1 MEINLTMTNPK
12 VSVVVLSWNAV
23 EKTLDCLNSILQ
35 TDYENF
41 EIILVD
47 NGSQIETV
55 DKLKE
60 IYKNNDKIKLIFNEK
75 NLGPAVGRNV
85 GFRNSSENAKYIA
98 FFDNDTII
106 PKEYIGQLVD
116 VMEKEDKIMGVN
128 GAFSDF
134 SEGYPNKNTTLTLV
148 SFDAPYYDDKLKGI
162 SVREAVALTGSGC
175 MYDKK
180 FIASNPFYGAYFF
193 GGEEVY
199 LGLLVYLR
207 GGKCAKVL
215 HAPYQHLSQ
224 NSFQG
229 TKSPLASYHAT
240 KNRLMSLYLFF
251 DRKTLFKLSPL
262 IFLSQ
267 LVYFLYSPRLM
278 VSKLNAYSWL
288 VKNYWKLKKKKL
300 QEERI
305 VEDKEIIKYMSGKF
319 QDPNIVQDK
328 FSKKLLSGMNKLF
341 LAYCKLVKL
350 RTVEMTI

>member
-1 MEINLTMTNPK
+1 MPK

-75 NLGPAVGRNV
+75 NLGSAEGRNV
-85 GFRNSSENAKYIA
+85 GFRNSSENSKYVA

-106 PKEYIGQLVD
+106 PKEYIGQLVET
-116 VMEKEDKIMGVN
+116 MEKNDEIMGVN
-128 GAFSDF
+128 GAFADF

-148 SFDAPYYDDKLKGI
+148 SFDAPYFDDELKNK

-175 MYDKK
+175 VYNKK
-180 FIASNPFYGAYFF
+180 FVASKPFEEDYFF

-215 HAPYQHLSQ
+215 HAPYRHLSQ

-251 DRKTLFKLSPL
+251 DRKTLFKLFPL
-262 IFLSQ
+262 IFVSQ
-267 LVYFLYSPRLM
+267 LAYFFYSPRLM
-278 VSKLNAYSWL
+278 ASKLDSYAWL
-288 VKNYWKLKKKKL
+288 IKNSSKLKKKKKKL
-300 QEERI
+300 QEGRK
-305 VEDKEIIKYMSGKF
+305 VEDAEIIKYMSGKF
-319 QDPNIVQDK
+319 QDPNIVQDRFGK
-328 FSKKLLSGMNKLF
+328 GVLSGMNKLF
-341 LAYCKLVKL
+341 LGYCKLLNIKTREFL
-350 RTVEMTI
+350 